1 MGELRGDRILT
12 LQGQL
17 LEDGIR
23 ASIRTICTVLGYS
36 RSNIYY
42 APRKDSRKA
51 APVDPQLVESI
62 RDIIERFPEYGTRR
76 ITAVLRRERKTN
88 INRKKVH
95 RIVKEQGWQR
105 WKRPYGN
112 RPRAKGMKS
121 VTPQVNSRWAIDMT
135 HVFTQKDGWCN
146 LVALIDCHDRY
157 LVGWRFSK
165 SGKAGLSAGALED
178 ALIREKI
185 VPGNHGLVIRSDN
198 GLVFG
203 SKRFHE
209 TITKYKLTQEYI
221 TPYTPEQNGMI
232 ERFFRSFKEECAW
245 QKAFT
250 DFDDAYNRIADWMDH
265 YNTERPHSALGY
277 ATPAE
282 VRQKLVA

>member
-1 MGELRGDRILT
+1 M
-12 LQGQL
+12 
-17 LEDGIR
+17 
-23 ASIRTICTVLGYS
+23 SS
-36 RSNIYY
+36 R
-42 APRKDSRKA
+42 
-51 APVDPQLVESI
+51 
-62 RDIIERFPEYGTRR
+62 RR
-76 ITAVLRRERKTN
+76 MA
-88 INRKKVH
+88 
-95 RIVKEQGWQR
+95 G
-105 WKRPYGN
+105 
-112 RPRAKGMKS
+112 S
-121 VTPQVNSRWAIDMT
+121 
-135 HVFTQKDGWCN
+135 N

-185 VPGNHGLVIRSDN
+185 IPGNHGLVIRSDN

-250 DFDDAYNRIADWMDH
+250 DFNDALQPDCRLDGALQH
-265 YNTERPHSALGY
+265 RTTALGLGVRY
-277 ATPAE
+277 PGRGQAE
-282 VRQKLVA
+282 ISRLSCPKKRGALQSRHCVRRRRSDSISKAVRQSFSRFSGFCLRSLTRSLWKQNRAGSGTFTLKPV

>member
-1 MGELRGDRILT
+1 
-12 LQGQL
+12 
-17 LEDGIR
+17 
-23 ASIRTICTVLGYS
+23 
-36 RSNIYY
+36 
-42 APRKDSRKA
+42 
-51 APVDPQLVESI
+51 
-62 RDIIERFPEYGTRR
+62 
-76 ITAVLRRERKTN
+76 
-88 INRKKVH
+88 
-95 RIVKEQGWQR
+95 
-105 WKRPYGN
+105 
-112 RPRAKGMKS
+112 MKS
-121 VTPQVNSRWAIDMT
+121 ETPQVNSRWAIDMT

-209 TITKYKLTQEYI
+209 TIMKYKLTQEYI

-250 DFDDAYNRIADWMDH
+250 DFNDAYNRIADWMDH
-265 YNTERPHSALGY
+265 YNTARPHSALGY